1 MSGERRAEGRV
12 ALATILVVDDALT
25 GRKALREALEAEGF
39 AVVEATDGEHAVEAA
54 RHESPDVIVVAA
66 SLGKPPNGS
75 LDALALLRESG
86 RHVDT
91 PMLVP
96 SSPADP
102 HEVAGRVREEA
113 IKAAARRDLA
123 DDWLA
128 SLPDAAQ
135 SLAAPLSSVPTLTV
149 FVVGV
154 DDFHRINYEHGQLV
168 GLAVLRI
175 AGRRLAS
182 VVDGRGIVG
191 RRGSEEFVVLLPGD
205 DPDDVRAV
213 AAELRQ
219 VVSGAPFSLGMD
231 SALRVTVSVG
241 ILSTTMSAVEE
252 AVAQATAALHTAQ
265 RDGRDRV
272 SFG

>member
-96 SSPADP
+96 TPPADP